1 MKGTITGIVATVV
14 GGVLLVIVLGILGL
28 EEGPT
33 GPGPG
38 PEPITFV
45 IRDRLGPQR
54 ISEELDVSIEG
65 DSAGTLMA
73 NQSSPSDEITHTV
86 SDPGEYRYTVS
97 ARGLFLDAYGNQY
110 ELMGTGEGTIEVH
123 EGSAFELRESW
134 SGNTWQIYVVD
145 D

>member
-1 MKGTITGIVATVV
+1 
-14 GGVLLVIVLGILGL
+14 
-28 EEGPT
+28 
-33 GPGPG
+33 
-38 PEPITFV
+38 
-45 IRDRLGPQR
+45 QR
-54 ISEELDVSIEG
+54 ISEELVVSIEG
-65 DSAGTLMA
+65 ESAGTLMA
-73 NQSSPSDEITHTV
+73 DQSSPSDEITHTV
-86 SDPGEYRYTVS
+86 SGPGEYRYTVS